1 MIDGGNRNKT
11 LKEAKLVENRN
22 ENPQSFQE
30 IGNYNTMH
38 ISNKILSDQRKRTLQ
53 RKIIRIN

>member
-38 ISNKILSDQRKRTLQ
+38 ICNRILSDQRKRTLQ
-53 RKIIRIN
+53 RKIVRIN

>member
-22 ENPQSFQE
+22 ENLQSFQE

-38 ISNKILSDQRKRTLQ
+38 ISNRILSDQRKRT
-53 RKIIRIN
+53 I